1 MEGHK
6 IVQEKWVNHAYYA
19 SFANSYPLLAWNLH
33 RGWITQDLFLVSKQA
48 VCITD
53 LDVRIFFSQLFY
65 VTHLSQHVWCTKQGE
80 RALRLNRKLA

>member
-1 MEGHK
+1 MLTMPVLPTPTHYWPETY
-6 IVQEKWVNHAYYA
+6 IVIE
-19 SFANSYPLLAWNLH
+19 
-33 RGWITQDLFLVSKQA
+33 ITQDLFLVSKQA

-53 LDVRIFFSQLFY
+53 LDVRIAFSQLFY